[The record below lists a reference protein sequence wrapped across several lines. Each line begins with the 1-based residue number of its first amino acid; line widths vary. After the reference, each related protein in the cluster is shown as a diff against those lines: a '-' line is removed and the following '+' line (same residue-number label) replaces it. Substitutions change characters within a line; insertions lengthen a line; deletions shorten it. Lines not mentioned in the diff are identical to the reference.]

1 MQTTLRINDAIFRE
15 AKAEAARE
23 GMTLTRFLEEALTFR
38 LRAGHREKAS
48 ARMALPAFDSGTRL
62 PKSYHLATA
71 IRSAEAEEEGKMR
84 TSFLRTLPNPA
95 SPEPKRR
102 V

>member
-38 LRAGHREKAS
+38 VRAGHREKAS
-48 ARMALPAFDSGTRL
+48 ARMDLPAFDSGTRL
-62 PKSYHLATA
+62 PKSFNLTTA
-71 IRSAEAEEEGKMR
+71 IRAADAEEEGKR
-84 TSFLRTLPNPA
+84 QAGFLRAHSKGNR
-95 SPEPKRR
+95 S
-102 V
+102 